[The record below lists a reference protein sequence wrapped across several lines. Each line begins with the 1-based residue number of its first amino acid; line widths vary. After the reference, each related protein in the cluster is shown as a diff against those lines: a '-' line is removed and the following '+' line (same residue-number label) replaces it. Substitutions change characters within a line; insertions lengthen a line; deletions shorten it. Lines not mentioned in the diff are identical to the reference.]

1 MGSVYA
7 RRNKLWIRFKGPDG
21 KWTQSK
27 TDFHLGQEKQ
37 ARKLLERVEVKIEA
51 GAALGEKELGPTTVA
66 RYAEKWNEDRKKLG
80 IVDWEN
86 DARWMRIH
94 ALPKL
99 GSMPIAEVRARHL
112 IELFTALRSGGKLAP
127 KSIYNVYSVLKAMFR
142 DAQLA
147 DLIDT
152 SPCVLTKYQLGEN
165 EDADPEWRATAI
177 YSRAELTTMISDP
190 RIPPDRQMLY
200 ALEGIGGL
208 RHGEAA
214 GLRWRHYDAA
224 QEPLGRL
231 VIATSYARGRT
242 KTGRTRYMPVHP
254 TLAAMLGTWKETGWA
269 RMMGHSPAPDDL
281 VVPRPPEHTDR
292 RRSGKGNT
300 MRDKNYS
307 GKRLREDDLPTLG
320 FRQRR
325 GHDLRRTMISLA
337 RTDGAR
343 KDLLELCTH
352 NPRKNGSTIDIYTE
366 FPWEALCAEVAKFK
380 IARPEPEV
388 PTVEAGTGV
397 PVEATPAA
405 AEVGEENAE
414 RAGEPVCSDP
424 PCATRLATREAIPE
438 SFQSVT
444 GWRRRESNPGPQ
456 AISANFYT
464 T

>member
-1 MGSVYA
+1 MGCVYA
-7 RRNKLWIRFKGPDG
+7 RRTTLWIRFKGTDG

-27 TDFHLGQEKQ
+27 TDFYVGQEKQ
-37 ARKLLERVEVKIEA
+37 ARKLLERVEVKITA
-51 GAALGEKELGPTTVA
+51 GAELGEKELGPTTVA
-66 RYAEKWNEDRKKLG
+66 RYADKWTEDRKKLG

-86 DARWMRIH
+86 DARWLRIH
-94 ALPKL
+94 ALPKI

-112 IELFTALRSGGKLAP
+112 IELFTALRSAGKLAP

-152 SPCVLTKYQLGEN
+152 SPCVLTKYQLGDN

-177 YSRAELTTMISDP
+177 YTRAELVTMISDP
-190 RIPPDRQMLY
+190 RIPADRQMLY

-214 GLRWRHYDAA
+214 GLRWRHYDPGH
-224 QEPLGRL
+224 EPLGRL

-254 TLAAMLGTWKETGWA
+254 TLAAMLDAWKETGWA
-269 RMMGHSPAPDDL
+269 AMMGRPPAPDDL

-292 RRSGKGNT
+292 RREGHKGDT

-307 GKRLREDDLPTLG
+307 GKRLREEDLPGLG

-352 NPRKNGSTIDIYTE
+352 NPKKNGSTIDIYTE
-366 FPWEALCAEVAKFK
+366 FPWEALCAEVAKLK
-380 IARPEPEV
+380 LVRREPET
-388 PTVEAGTGV
+388 PLPEANADV
-397 PVEATPAA
+397 
-405 AEVGEENAE
+405 AEMAENNAE
-414 RAGEPVCSDP
+414 RAGEPLCSDLP
-424 PCATRLATREAIPE
+424 FATRLATREAIPE
-438 SFQSVT
+438 SIQSVT
-444 GWRRRESNPGPQ
+444 EWRRRESNLAGV
-456 AISANFYT
+456 AS
-464 T
+464 